1 MTDITEEGRRDGRLL
16 VIGGAENRTCG
27 TGPLKEFVSLAGADE
42 SRIVVVTTATEK
54 PEQVAA
60 EYARVFHRLGVSS
73 VTELRLPHRA
83 VADSQD
89 SLDVLRKATGVLFS
103 GGDQSRI
110 RSLVG
115 SKANALLRRRLTADG
130 LVIAGT
136 SAGATAMGRWMI
148 LGGDGHE
155 VAASTVRIGPGLGL
169 LDDVLIDMHFAER
182 GRLPRLLSGIALDT
196 LRLGVGIDEDTA
208 IVVREGRFEVIGS
221 GVVTIV
227 DADQATVGYAE
238 CDDDPL
244 ALFDVRLHL
253 LPAGCWFDM
262 EQRKPWFGPVP
273 AAEE

>member
-1 MTDITEEGRRDGRLL
+1 MTDITEEERRDGRLL

-27 TGPLKEFVSLAGADE
+27 TGPLKEFVSLAGADQ

-60 EYARVFHRLGVSS
+60 EYAQVFHRLGVTS

-83 VADSQD
+83 VADSTD

-115 SKANALLRRRLTADG
+115 SKANALLRQRLNGDG

-238 CDDDPL
+238 CDDDPM

>member
-1 MTDITEEGRRDGRLL
+1 MTDIREERGRGGRLL
-16 VIGGAENRTCG
+16 VIGGAEDRTCG
-27 TGPLKEFVSLAGADE
+27 TGPLEEFVALSGACA
-42 SRIVVVTTATEK
+42 SRIVVVTTATEI
-54 PEQVAA
+54 PEEVAA
-60 EYARVFHRLGVSS
+60 EYTRVFRRLGVSS
-73 VTELRLPHRA
+73 VTELRLPRRA
-83 VADSQD
+83 AADSRA
-89 SLDVLRKATGVLFS
+89 SLGVLQQATGVLFS

-115 SKANALLRRRLTADG
+115 SKANALLRRRLDRDG

-155 VAASTVRIGPGLGL
+155 VAASAVRLGPGLGL
-169 LDDVLIDMHFAER
+169 LDNVLIDMHFAER

-196 LRLGVGIDEDTA
+196 RRLGVGIDENTA
-208 IVVREGRFEVIGS
+208 IVVGRRRFEVIGS
-221 GVVTIV
+221 GVVTVV
-227 DADQATVGYAE
+227 DADQAAVGYAE
-238 CDDDPL
+238 SDDDPM

-273 AAEE
+273 AEEE

>member
-60 EYARVFHRLGVSS
+60 EYADVFHRLGVAS

-83 VADSQD
+83 VADSQA
-89 SLDVLRKATGVLFS
+89 SLDVLRGATGVLFS

-115 SKANALLRRRLTADG
+115 SKANALLRQRLTADG

-208 IVVREGRFEVIGS
+208 IMVRKGRFEVIGS
-221 GVVTIV
+221 GVVTVV

-238 CDDDPL
+238 CDDDPM

>member
-238 CDDDPL
+238 CDDDPM

>member
-1 MTDITEEGRRDGRLL
+1 MTDITEEGRRNGRLL

-27 TGPLKEFVSLAGADE
+27 TGPLEEFVSLAGANE

-60 EYARVFHRLGVSS
+60 EYAEVFHRLGVSS
-73 VTELRLPHRA
+73 VTELRLPRRA
-83 VADSQD
+83 VADSQA
-89 SLDVLRKATGVLFS
+89 SLDVLRGATGVLFS

-115 SKANALLRRRLTADG
+115 SKANALLRQRLTADG

-148 LGGDGHE
+148 LGGNGHE

-238 CDDDPL
+238 CDDDPM

>member
-1 MTDITEEGRRDGRLL
+1 VTDIREERPRDGRLL

-27 TGPLKEFVSLAGADE
+27 TGPLEEFVALAGAHD
-42 SRIVVVTTATEK
+42 SRIVVVTTATEM
-54 PEQVAA
+54 PEEVAA
-60 EYARVFHRLGVSS
+60 EYTRVFRRLGVSS

-83 VADSQD
+83 VADSEA
-89 SLDVLRKATGVLFS
+89 SLSVLREATGVLFS

-110 RSLVG
+110 RGLVG
-115 SKANALLRRRLTADG
+115 SKANTLLRRRLSGDG

-155 VAASTVRIGPGLGL
+155 VAASAVRIGPGLGL
-169 LDDVLIDMHFAER
+169 LDNVLIDMHFAER

-196 LRLGVGIDEDTA
+196 RRLGVGIDEDTA
-208 IVVREGRFEVIGS
+208 IVVRDGRFEVIGS
-221 GVVTIV
+221 GVVTVV

-238 CDDDPL
+238 CDDDPM
-244 ALFDVRLHL
+244 ALFQVRLHL

-262 EQRKPWFGPVP
+262 RQRRPWFGPVP

>member
-1 MTDITEEGRRDGRLL
+1 VTDITEERSLDGRLL

-27 TGPLKEFVSLAGADE
+27 TGPLEQFVALAGARD
-42 SRIVVVTTATEK
+42 SRIVVVTTATEM
-54 PEQVAA
+54 PEEVAA
-60 EYARVFHRLGVSS
+60 EYTRVFRRLGVSS

-83 VADSQD
+83 VADD
-89 SLDVLRKATGVLFS
+89 NESLDVLRKATGVLFS

-115 SKANALLRRRLTADG
+115 SKANTLLRRRLTGDG

-169 LDDVLIDMHFAER
+169 LDNVLIDMHFAER

-196 LRLGVGIDEDTA
+196 RRLGVGIDEDTA
-208 IVVREGRFEVIGS
+208 IVVRKGRFEVVGS
-221 GVVTIV
+221 GVVTVV

-238 CDDDPL
+238 CDDDPM
-244 ALFDVRLHL
+244 ALFQVRLHL

-262 EQRKPWFGPVP
+262 ERRKPWFGPIP